1 MLFSIALNPQKEWVV
16 VVRGVCNETL
26 SPKWVL
32 TKSQNGILLL
42 NTLALNPQEG
52 WIVVGRGVY
61 NETPESDLNFKK
73 NLYLHLVN
81 FIRFV

>member
-32 TKSQNGILLL
+32 TKKTFVFYRILLL

-61 NETPESDLNFKK
+61 NETHESDLDFKK
-73 NLYLHLVN
+73 
-81 FIRFV
+81 

>member
-1 MLFSIALNPQKEWVV
+1 MKP
-16 VVRGVCNETL
+16 L

-32 TKSQNGILLL
+32 TKHKTFVFYRILLL

-61 NETPESDLNFKK
+61 NETPESDIDFKK
-73 NLYLHLVN
+73 SKLI
-81 FIRFV
+81 FASS

>member
-1 MLFSIALNPQKEWVV
+1 MGFDKKKTFVFY
-16 VVRGVCNETL
+16 R
-26 SPKWVL
+26 
-32 TKSQNGILLL
+32 ILLL

-61 NETPESDLNFKK
+61 NETPESDLDLKK
-73 NLYLHLVN
+73 NLYLHLVD

>member
-1 MLFSIALNPQKEWVV
+1 MKP
-16 VVRGVCNETL
+16 L

-32 TKSQNGILLL
+32 TKHKTFVFYRILLL

-61 NETPESDLNFKK
+61 NETPESDLDFKK
-73 NLYLHLVN
+73 
-81 FIRFV
+81 